1 MTSKASLLSTGQ
13 IPKQDSLV
21 RARTPIANRSWRQN
35 FCGTVLFKTFSH
47 RYHML
52 STGVTNRDSDFPFY
66 AFLFLLLEK

>member
-1 MTSKASLLSTGQ
+1 
-13 IPKQDSLV
+13 V